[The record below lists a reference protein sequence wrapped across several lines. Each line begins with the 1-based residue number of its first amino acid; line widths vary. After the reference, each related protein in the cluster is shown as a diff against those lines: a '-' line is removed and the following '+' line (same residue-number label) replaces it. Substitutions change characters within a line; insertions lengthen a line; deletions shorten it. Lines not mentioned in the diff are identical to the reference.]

1 MTATEL
7 AIVPPTDTLSFSLT
21 EEAVVVN
28 DTVRIVVRVHAQKAL
43 DGTEAALQ
51 ADIRQA
57 VRSFVDAP
65 DWMLSAMR
73 RDTQPTG
80 LETVTLT
87 ASVVVP
93 DTENHALKDRA
104 EKASRP
110 GLTLSNPV
118 ADTSIPTAVL
128 QAAER
133 RLRKTLLQRAMD
145 EAVELSGPCPGLVLH
160 SIQFGAL
167 APLREP
173 PTERAAVSR
182 APAGPASP
190 GDGDVTANVARTS
203 MSAAV
208 TLRRVAP

>member
-65 DWMLSAMR
+65 DWMLPAMR

-110 GLTLSNPV
+110 GLTLSNRSRIL
-118 ADTSIPTAVL
+118 TYLQTAIRSSD
-128 QAAER
+128 QAGILP
-133 RLRKTLLQRAMD
+133 RLRAWAETLHGDFRSRWPD
-145 EAVELSGPCPGLVLH
+145 AVPLSD
-160 SIQFGAL
+160 F
-167 APLREP
+167 
-173 PTERAAVSR
+173 
-182 APAGPASP
+182 PAFAQ
-190 GDGDVTANVARTS
+190 VAHD
-203 MSAAV
+203 
-208 TLRRVAP
+208 

>member
-21 EEAVVVN
+21 EETVVVS
-28 DTVRIVVRVHAQKAL
+28 DTVRIVVRVHAQKVR
-43 DGTEAALQ
+43 DDTEAALQ
-51 ADIRQA
+51 ADIRQT

-65 DWMLSAMR
+65 DWMLSSVR

-80 LETVTLT
+80 RETLTLT

-93 DTENHALKDRA
+93 DTENHGLRERA

-110 GLTLSNPV
+110 GLTLSKPV

-133 RLRKTLLQRAMD
+133 HLRKILLQRPSTRL
-145 EAVELSGPCPGLVLH
+145 LS
-160 SIQFGAL
+160 
-167 APLREP
+167 
-173 PTERAAVSR
+173 
-182 APAGPASP
+182 
-190 GDGDVTANVARTS
+190 
-203 MSAAV
+203 
-208 TLRRVAP
+208 